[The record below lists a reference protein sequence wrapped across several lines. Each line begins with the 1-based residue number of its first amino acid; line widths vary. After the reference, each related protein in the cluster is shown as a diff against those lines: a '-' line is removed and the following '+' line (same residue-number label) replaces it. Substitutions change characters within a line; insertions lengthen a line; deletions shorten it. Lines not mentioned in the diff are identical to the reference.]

1 MDVAGREG
9 NEDVGI
15 PMRLPRG
22 ALVLAAVA
30 VLVAPLP
37 VFLSVPARAQAGP
50 TIAVTPVHA
59 PIGVGEEAPFLVRVT
74 GADPA
79 ALDLRY
85 EVEGGV
91 LVGLLA
97 PAQVGPETYE
107 ATVYVRRDTP
117 GTVTLTAFLG
127 TTRASASVEA
137 ILAGRIRV
145 RLVVHDVVAGA
156 SRSWPVEVVDGAGT
170 TVAQVHAA
178 SGGGVSG
185 EADTPLLPY
194 GIYLVRLARG
204 NDTGLSCE
212 EGRFFA
218 VREPAGGAAAVA
230 IAGPRTEVRFS
241 VDVCPVAGL
250 APPTPTP
257 VEAVAGERTPGPT
270 PTPRPPAAGTGF
282 ASSGEPSEGWALFLG
297 ACLFAGGA
305 ALLAARR
312 PSR

>member
-50 TIAVTPVHA
+50 TITVTPVRA

-85 EVEGGV
+85 EVEGGI

-107 ATVYVRRDTP
+107 AMVYVRRDTP
-117 GTVTLTAFLG
+117 GTVTLTVFLG
-127 TTRASASVEA
+127 TARVSASVEA

-145 RLVVHDVVAGA
+145 RLVVHDVVGGA

-170 TVAQVHAA
+170 TVAQLLAA
-178 SGGGVSG
+178 SGGGVPG
-185 EADTPLLPY
+185 ESDSPLLPY
-194 GIYLVRLARG
+194 GTYLVRLVRG

-218 VREPAGGAAAVA
+218 VRAPAGGAVAVT
-230 IAGPRTEVRFS
+230 IAGPRSEVAFS

-250 APPTPTP
+250 ASPTSTP
-257 VEAVAGERTPGPT
+257 VEVVAGERTPGPT
-270 PTPRPPAAGTGF
+270 PTPRPPAAGTGL
-282 ASSGEPSEGWALFLG
+282 ASSGARSGSWALLLG
-297 ACLFAGGA
+297 ASLVAGGA

-312 PSR
+312 PRR